1 VKADALSLPWF
12 AAKLFCKRMKELFF
26 SAPLVWIAALVL
38 GILFGSLGLR
48 PRMAPDGKASL
59 LIFGVLLILFLAGLR
74 IHRPVPLRA
83 LLRFANSRYTARA
96 IVRLHYLGRALAN
109 SLPPALTLGFSLAS
123 FVVFPPVF
131 GPPALLCLT
140 VFTAA
145 SSFVFFN
152 LTIAVKKIAL
162 AGALGGSLVFL
173 FFLYR
178 GSLPPVVIL
187 TGLAVA
193 GASWFFRFPRWE
205 SAEVQAGRT
214 SRFFL
219 PRLKSALADYAGAG
233 LLLYPPAL
241 FLSLYLFRE
250 YMGFVFSG
258 GPEGVLKNYALVFLL
273 LSSLPFAGIVDS
285 VETMNWKFI
294 AMAGKGYGFYL
305 KRSFLFLFTLS
316 LPVWLPFFGVFLW
329 HHVPGALLFFAVV
342 VFNLFCVINLAL
354 ILGIPRL
361 FKGLLC
367 IACIGFSASGYYAE
381 NPGAFFLLVPG
392 ALFFWRARG
401 DIYDWG
407 SYDYM
412 R

>member
-12 AAKLFCKRMKELFF
+12 AAKLFCKRIKALFF
-26 SAPLVWIAALVL
+26 SAPLVWIAALGLV
-38 GILFGSLGLR
+38 ILFGSQGLR
-48 PRMAPDGKASL
+48 PRMAPDGKGSL
-59 LIFGVLLILFLAGLR
+59 LVFAVLVILFLAGLR
-74 IHRPVPLRA
+74 IYRPVPLRA
-83 LLRFANSRYTARA
+83 LERFANSRYTARA
-96 IVRLHYLGRALAN
+96 IVRLHYLNRALTNA
-109 SLPPALTLGFSLAS
+109 LVPALALGFSLAS
-123 FVVFPPVF
+123 FVVFPPEF

-152 LTIAVKKIAL
+152 LTSAAKKIAL
-162 AGALGGSLVFL
+162 PAALGGSLVFL
-173 FFLYR
+173 FFLYQ
-178 GSLPPVVIL
+178 GSLLLLAIL
-187 TGLAVA
+187 TGLAA
-193 GASWFFRFPRWE
+193 GAALWFFRFPRWE

-219 PRLKSALADYAGAG
+219 PRLKSTLADYAGAG

-250 YMGFVFSG
+250 YMGFVFAG

-273 LSSLPFAGIVDS
+273 LSSLPFMGIVDS
-285 VETMNWKFI
+285 VTAMNWKII

-305 KRSFLFLFTLS
+305 KRSFLFFFVLS

-329 HHVPGALLFFAVV
+329 YHFSGALLFFAVV
-342 VFNLFCVINLAL
+342 VFNLFCMINLAL
-354 ILGIPRL
+354 VLGIPRL

-367 IACIGFSASGYYAE
+367 VACIIFTAVGYYAE
-381 NPGAFFLLVPG
+381 NPGAFFLLIPG